1 MRGLLVGVEALPRA
15 AARLPPLLRARR
27 AARLQPLAGR
37 LRRLPRL
44 GEGPHR
50 RRAGTAGPAGPEDG
64 EVGGGCLRR
73 RGRHSGRVCVSG
85 GAVRER
91 TSAGPGA
98 EEARRGVGA
107 AELPA
112 ARLAPPAGAR
122 RCQIVALPGSGADRG
137 ALPSRGCGSA
147 PLPARTSLPVG
158 KLHQ

>member
-1 MRGLLVGVEALPRA
+1 M
-15 AARLPPLLRARR
+15 
-27 AARLQPLAGR
+27 
-37 LRRLPRL
+37 
-44 GEGPHR
+44 
-50 RRAGTAGPAGPEDG
+50 
-64 EVGGGCLRR
+64 
-73 RGRHSGRVCVSG
+73 
-85 GAVRER
+85 RER